1 MGLKDFFTNSSNETY
16 KHNIELLED
25 YDLINPMGSPNKLF
39 LKFLKSKDIEI
50 NRDKI
55 TGDLIDE
62 FEDSIDSINLR
73 MAKNQREKESI
84 FKNRSVWINIREGDD
99 WKGSDLILDHDS
111 LTIKL
116 TGEKI
121 LYRNIIDIEIG
132 EGSWS
137 KNAFTRITGDDEYVF
152 EINEAKAVPLK
163 EIIEDN
169 VSNQTHDEIDDLL
182 ELYSLFDEG
191 KISAEELEVRKAL
204 IYSDERYCTNCGEKL
219 DFDAEFCSSCGERI
233 HD

>member
-16 KHNIELLED
+16 RHNMDLLED

-39 LKFLKSKDIEI
+39 LKFLKSKGLEI
-50 NRDKI
+50 KDDEI
-55 TGDLIDE
+55 TTDLIDE
-62 FEDSIDSINLR
+62 FEDSIDSINLK
-73 MAKNQREKESI
+73 MAKNQREKELI
-84 FKNRSVWINIREGDD
+84 FKNRGVWVNIKEGDE
-99 WKGSDLILDHDS
+99 WRGSDLLLDHDS

-116 TGEKI
+116 TGDKI
-121 LYRNIIDIEIG
+121 IYRDIIDIEID

-137 KNAFTRITGDDEYVF
+137 KKAFTIITGDDEYSF
-152 EINEAKAVPLK
+152 EINEAKAIPLK

-191 KISAEELEVRKAL
+191 KISSEELEVRKAL
-204 IYSDERYCTNCGEKL
+204 IYSDDRYCTNCGEKL
-219 DFDAEFCSSCGERI
+219 DFDAEFCSSCGEKVE
-233 HD
+233 D